1 MKKLIR
7 YSIKQRKI
15 TIFVLIMLL
24 LLGVYSYYI
33 MPKQENPDISAP
45 VAMITVVYPGASP
58 NDIDELVSSKIEDEV
73 EEIDGFDYSYSH
85 SAGSVSVVILRIKY
99 GSDIDNAWDDL
110 RSRMD
115 DLQTELPSECEKINV
130 NTDLTETA
138 GMMISMSGEGY
149 SYEELEAFSEEL
161 REKLSDIDGIS
172 RFDIIGKQAKDLIV
186 EVDYEK
192 LNYFSISYNDL
203 INLLKSQNIEI
214 PSGSIDSAGD
224 KINVKST
231 GKLKSIEEIEN
242 LIIGVSREN
251 GSTAR
256 LGDIANVYYELE
268 ESNFQ
273 ILQDS
278 KEAVLLT
285 GYFES
290 GKNVVMIGREVSEA
304 IDQFSKNIPPDIE
317 FYEAHYQPDTVE
329 KSVGNFIANLS
340 QGVMFVIIVVFIG
353 MGFRNSIIVSTAI
366 PSSILITFFV
376 IRYLGVE
383 IHQISVAA
391 LIVSLGML
399 VDNAIVVSDSIQV
412 KIDDGVDKLKACVD
426 GTYEVAIPVL
436 TSTLT
441 TVAAFLPLLLLTSIA
456 GEYISSLPTIIM
468 ISLAV
473 SYVIAI
479 FVTPVMAFCFF
490 EKSKKRKEHNITRD
504 LFSKFLRYGLV
515 NKKVILALSAVAIV
529 GTGFLTL
536 QLGLQF
542 FPFAD
547 SDIIYINLKTEKVAD
562 IDKTKEL
569 ALKTLELLDNEPEV
583 KNHTAAV
590 GGGLPKFYNTLPLV
604 TPSQDVG
611 QMMVKVDMELVNSNY
626 GDLSTY
632 IDNLQSVFDSEIYGG
647 VLTVKQLEQGE
658 PIGSPVRIRI
668 IGEDLDELGKLVSV
682 IKGELSDIPGTT
694 NIDDDFSDE
703 IYQYVINTDNKK
715 ANYFG
720 LTKYDIQNEVSIAL
734 RGRNAG
740 VFRKDG
746 KEFDIIVRSDI
757 NNKTSL
763 ENLGVKSS
771 FTDSKLALKTVAK
784 VELNKEYP
792 YVKKY
797 NGKKSIQVY
806 SDVKVGYSSV
816 DIQNQLSKKLNTIDL
831 GNNKIVFDG
840 EREKIKENFG
850 DISEQAILSIFL
862 VFLILLVQFKGF
874 AQPLIIL
881 TTIPLSIVGA
891 IVGLFIFRQNL
902 SFVAALGIVSLL
914 GIVVNNAIVL
924 IDFIDTERSEGKSV
938 NQSCMD
944 AVEKRFRP
952 IILSTITTVMG
963 LTPLAVTGGILFK
976 PMSIALMSG
985 LIVSTFLTLV
995 IIPVVY
1001 SMVIGRNEKDAL
1013 YLAKEQLN
1021 SLKTRT

>member
-1 MKKLIR
+1 MKKLIA

-33 MPKQENPDISAP
+33 MPKQENPDITAP
-45 VAMITVVYPGASP
+45 VAMISVIYPGASP
-58 NDIDELVSSKIEDEV
+58 NDIDELISSKIEEEV

-85 SAGSVSVVILRIKY
+85 SAGSVSVVILRVKY
-99 GSDIDNAWDDL
+99 GTDIKSAWDDL

-115 DLQTELPSECEKINV
+115 DLQSELPVECEKINV
-130 NTDLTETA
+130 NTDLVETA
-138 GMMISMSGEGY
+138 GMMISISGENY
-149 SYEELEAFSEEL
+149 SYQELEKFAEDL
-161 REKLSDIDGIS
+161 REDLSDIDGIS
-172 RFDIIGKQAKDLIV
+172 RFDIVGKQSKNLIV

-192 LNYFSISYNDL
+192 LNYFSLSYKNI

-224 KINVKST
+224 KISVKST
-231 GKLKSIEEIEN
+231 GKLQSIEEIEN
-242 LIIGVSREN
+242 LIIGVSRDN
-251 GSTAR
+251 GSTAK
-256 LGDIANVYYELE
+256 LADIANIYYELE
-268 ESNFQ
+268 KSNFQ

-290 GKNVVMIGREVSEA
+290 GKNIVMIGKEVSEA
-304 IDQFSKNIPPDIE
+304 IDGFSKNVPKDIE
-317 FYEAHYQPDTVE
+317 FYQAHYQPDTVE

-340 QGVMFVIIVVFIG
+340 QGVFFVIIVVFIG

-366 PSSILITFFV
+366 PSSILITFFI
-376 IRYLGVE
+376 IRYLGIE

-412 KIDDGVDKLKACVD
+412 KVDDGMDKLKACVD

-473 SYVIAI
+473 SYLIAI
-479 FVTPVMAFCFF
+479 FVTPLMAYCFF
-490 EKSKKRKEHNITRD
+490 EKSKKRKEHNKTKD
-504 LFSKFLRYGLV
+504 LFSGFLRYGLV
-515 NKKVILALSAVAIV
+515 HKKVIIVISVGAIV
-529 GTGFLTL
+529 IAGFLTL
-536 QLGLQF
+536 KLGLQF

-547 SDIIYINLKTEKVAD
+547 SDIIYINLKTEKAAD

-569 ALKTLELLDNEPEV
+569 ALKTLALLDKEEEI
-583 KNHTAAV
+583 KHHTTAI
-590 GGGLPKFYNTLPLV
+590 GGGLPKFYNTLPLL
-604 TPSQDVG
+604 TPSQDLG
-611 QMMVKVDMELVNSNY
+611 QMMLKVDM
-626 GDLSTY
+626 DLINLNHGSLSSY
-632 IDNLQSVFDSEIYGG
+632 IDNLQSLLDSEIYGG
-647 VLTVKQLEQGE
+647 ALTVKQLEQGE

-668 IGEDLDELGKLVSV
+668 IGDDIEELGLLVNE
-682 IKGELSDIPGTT
+682 IKSELASIPGTS

-740 VFRKDG
+740 VFRIDG
-746 KEFDIIVRSDI
+746 KEYDIIVRSDI
-757 NNKTSL
+757 KSKSNL

-771 FTDSKLALKTVAK
+771 FTDSKLALKSVAK
-784 VELNKEYP
+784 VELSREYP
-792 YVKKY
+792 YIKKY
-797 NGKKSIQVY
+797 KGKKSIQVY
-806 SDVKVGYSSV
+806 SDVKLGYSSV
-816 DIQNQLSKKLNTIDL
+816 DIQNQLSQKLKLMNL
-831 GNNKIVFDG
+831 GSSKIVFDG

-874 AQPLIIL
+874 SQALIIL

-891 IVGLFIFRQNL
+891 ILGLFIFRQNL

-924 IDFIDTERSEGKSV
+924 IDFIDTERAEGKSV

-952 IILSTITTVMG
+952 IILSTITTVIG
-963 LTPLAVTGGILFK
+963 LTPLAVSGGILFK
-976 PMSIALMSG
+976 PMAIALMSG

-1001 SMVIGRNEKDAL
+1001 SIVIGRNEKNGVFWR
-1013 YLAKEQLN
+1013 KN
-1021 SLKTRT
+1021 N

>member
-15 TIFVLIMLL
+15 TVFILIMLL
-24 LLGVYSYYI
+24 LLGIYSYYI

-45 VAMITVVYPGASP
+45 ISMITVVYPGASP
-58 NDIDELVSSKIEDEV
+58 NDIDELVTSKIEDEV

-99 GSDIDNAWDDL
+99 GTDIDAAWADL

-115 DLQTELPSECEKINV
+115 DLQSELPSECEKIIV

-138 GMMISMSGEGY
+138 GMMISMSGENY
-149 SYEELEAFSEEL
+149 SYEELEEFSEDL

-172 RFDIIGKQAKDLIV
+172 RFDIVGKQNKNLII

-192 LNYFSISYNDL
+192 LNYFSLSYNDL

-214 PSGSIDSAGD
+214 PSGTIDSAGD
-224 KINVKST
+224 KISVKST
-231 GKLKSIEEIEN
+231 GKLQSIDEIEN

-256 LGDIANVYYELE
+256 LVDIAKVYYELE
-268 ESNFQ
+268 ESSFQ

-290 GKNVVMIGREVSEA
+290 GKNVVMIGREVSDA
-304 IDQFSKNIPPDIE
+304 IEEFSSSIPPDIE

-329 KSVGNFIANLS
+329 ESVGNFIANLS
-340 QGVMFVIIVVFIG
+340 QGVFFVIIVVFIG

-366 PSSILITFFV
+366 PSSILITIFV
-376 IRYLGVE
+376 IRYMGIQ

-412 KIDDGVDKLKACVD
+412 KIDDGEDKLKACVD

-468 ISLAV
+468 ISLGV
-473 SYVIAI
+473 SYLIAI
-479 FVTPVMAFCFF
+479 FVTPVMAFWFF
-490 EKSKKRKEHNITRD
+490 EKSKKKKEHNRTRD
-504 LFSKFLRYGLV
+504 LFSRVLKYGLI
-515 NKKVILALSAVAIV
+515 NKKVIIAASVMAII

-547 SDIIYINLKTEKVAD
+547 SDIIYIDLKTEKVAD

-569 ALKTLELLDNEPEV
+569 ALKTLAILDKEAEV
-583 KNHTAAV
+583 KNHTVAI

-604 TPSQDVG
+604 TPSQDAG
-611 QMMVKVDMELVNSNY
+611 QLMVKIDLDLVNSNY

-632 IDNLQSVFDSEIYGG
+632 VDNLQSVFDSQIYGG

-668 IGEDLDELGKLVSV
+668 IGEDIEELGKLVNE
-682 IKGELSDIPGTT
+682 IKTALSDIPGTT

-740 VFRKDG
+740 VFRSEG
-746 KEFDIIVRSDI
+746 KEFDIIIRSDI

-771 FTDSKLALKTVAK
+771 FIDSKLALKTVAK
-784 VELNKEYP
+784 VELSKEYP

-816 DIQNQLSKKLNTIDL
+816 DIQNQLSQKLKTINL

-840 EREKIKENFG
+840 EREKIRENFG

-862 VFLILLVQFKGF
+862 VFLILLIQFKGF

-891 IVGLFIFRQNL
+891 ILGLFIFRQNL

-924 IDFIDTERSEGKSV
+924 IDFIDTERAEGKTV

-952 IILSTITTVMG
+952 IILSTITTVIG
-963 LTPLAVTGGILFK
+963 LTPLAVTGGTLFK
-976 PMSIALMSG
+976 PMAIALMSG
-985 LIVSTFLTLV
+985 LI
-995 IIPVVY
+995 
-1001 SMVIGRNEKDAL
+1001 
-1013 YLAKEQLN
+1013 
-1021 SLKTRT
+1021 